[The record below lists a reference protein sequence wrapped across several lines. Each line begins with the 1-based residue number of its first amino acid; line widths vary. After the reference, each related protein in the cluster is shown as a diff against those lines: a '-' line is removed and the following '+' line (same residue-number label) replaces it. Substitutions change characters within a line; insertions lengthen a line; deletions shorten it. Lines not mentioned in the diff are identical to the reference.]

1 MIKYIKNIDAFSKN
15 IIFVFFGTSIV
26 NLLNLLYQILIAHR
40 LSPQDFAAFNSLLS
54 IFMLISVPSGTLQ
67 VAIVK
72 YSAEFNAQN
81 QIVKLR
87 ILLSNLLR
95 KTVTLAIITFFI
107 FYLSSFYIL
116 DKLKITSISS
126 GFILAILLALS
137 WISPV
142 FLGGIQG
149 LELFKWL
156 MSVSV
161 ITGVLKLFLAFIFI
175 LLGFNIAGALGAF
188 LVSGIIGLVIYYF
201 PLKDLLYFKNVHD
214 GINPLRNTAF
224 SSIEDKISNGVNF
237 KEFFLYLFPVV
248 ISSFCFISLV
258 SLDMVLVKY
267 FFSSNESGFYSLAQM
282 VGKIFLFLPGAI
294 SIVMFPKIAGLNAK
308 NMDTATTLKR
318 SLLYAGILCI
328 IASLVYNLFPSFI
341 LKILTGKVFS
351 TPIILGRLFSI
362 SMSFFTLLYILIAY
376 FLSKR
381 DLHFLKYL
389 ISFTALQLL
398 AIILWHKSLIQVQ
411 SILCINAILL
421 FFVHLL
427 LAYRTEQSFLKP
439 ELDNHNKLKL

>member
-1 MIKYIKNIDAFSKN
+1 
-15 IIFVFFGTSIV
+15 
-26 NLLNLLYQILIAHR
+26 
-40 LSPQDFAAFNSLLS
+40 
-54 IFMLISVPSGTLQ
+54 
-67 VAIVK
+67 
-72 YSAEFNAQN
+72 
-81 QIVKLR
+81 
-87 ILLSNLLR
+87 
-95 KTVTLAIITFFI
+95 
-107 FYLSSFYIL
+107 
-116 DKLKITSISS
+116 
-126 GFILAILLALS
+126 
-137 WISPV
+137 
-142 FLGGIQG
+142 
-149 LELFKWL
+149 
-156 MSVSV
+156 
-161 ITGVLKLFLAFIFI
+161 
-175 LLGFNIAGALGAF
+175 
-188 LVSGIIGLVIYYF
+188 
-201 PLKDLLYFKNVHD
+201 
-214 GINPLRNTAF
+214 
-224 SSIEDKISNGVNF
+224 
-237 KEFFLYLFPVV
+237 
-248 ISSFCFISLV
+248 LV